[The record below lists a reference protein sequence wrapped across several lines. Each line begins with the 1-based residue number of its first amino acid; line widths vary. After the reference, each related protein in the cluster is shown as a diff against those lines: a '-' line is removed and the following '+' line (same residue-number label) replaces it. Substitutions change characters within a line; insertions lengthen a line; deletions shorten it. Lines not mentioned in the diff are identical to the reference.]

1 MAETPPRDY
10 RRDLYSIYRSTHF
23 EETAASSVTTAG
35 QILPHLPEERNAL
48 ILELGSGSGEL
59 IRSMI
64 EAGYSRVSGV
74 DLSEEQV
81 AHAHALGTESVAHG
95 DLFERLAV
103 QEEPLDAAVCV
114 DVLEHLEKPE
124 VLRALQAI
132 RAVLAPGGRVVVR
145 VPNAQSP
152 FGGRFRYGDFTH
164 ETGFTQLSAQQV
176 MLATGYSWVRIYPA
190 EPVVHGFISAIRLG
204 LWKLIASIIK
214 FALAVETGTVRG
226 HIVTQNLIVV
236 AGTD

>member
-1 MAETPPRDY
+1 MTERSPREY
-10 RRDLYSIYRSTHF
+10 KRDLYSVYRSTHL
-23 EETAASSVTTAG
+23 EETVASSVTTAG
-35 QILPHLPEERNAL
+35 QILPHLPKDRNAL

-59 IRSMI
+59 IRSMVD
-64 EAGYSRVSGV
+64 AGYSRVSGV

-81 AHAHALGTESVAHG
+81 ERAHALGTESVAHG
-95 DLFERLAV
+95 DLFERLAA
-103 QEEPLDAAVCV
+103 QEEPLDTALCI

-124 VLRALQAI
+124 VLHALQAI
-132 RAVLAPGGRVVVR
+132 RAALAPGGRVVAR

-152 FGGRFRYGDFTH
+152 FAGRFRYGDFTH
-164 ETGFTQLSAQQV
+164 ETGFTQLSARQV
-176 MLATGYSWVRIYPA
+176 MLATGYSWVRTYPA
-190 EPVVHGFISAIRLG
+190 EPVVHGIKSAIRLG
-204 LWKLIASIIK
+204 LWKLIALMFK